1 MLTVQEL
8 VAAEWVSLLRHGVLD
23 ADVYPDKATVI
34 IDMLWSATK
43 HASPKVSSMHLV
55 QTDPYITHQYRT
67 HQYSVH

>member
-1 MLTVQEL
+1 MLAVQEL

-55 QTDPYITHQYRT
+55 
-67 HQYSVH
+67 